1 MNQQN
6 NIKRNYC
13 LSRLILKTDSP
24 KDEHHRDVY
33 KVMKI
38 ISVTGNTVLNT
49 KDIHFF
55 SDSSEKKT
63 GRFYLKSNPVI
74 ITVLSGEVFLHIS

>member
-1 MNQQN
+1 M
-6 NIKRNYC
+6 KRTIYC
-13 LSRLILKTDSP
+13 LNRLILKTGSS
-24 KDEHHRDVY
+24 KDEHPGDVC

-38 ISVTGNTVLNT
+38 ISVTGITVLNT
-49 KDIHFF
+49 ENIHFF

-63 GRFYLKSNPVI
+63 GRFYLKNNPVI